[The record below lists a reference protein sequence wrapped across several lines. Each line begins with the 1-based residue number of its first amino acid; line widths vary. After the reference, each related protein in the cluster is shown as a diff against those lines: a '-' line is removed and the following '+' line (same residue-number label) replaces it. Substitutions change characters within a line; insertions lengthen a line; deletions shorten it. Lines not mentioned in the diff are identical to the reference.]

1 MIYLPERRRVPLGGI
16 ELIMITILIA
26 CAVVLIVLFSK
37 KKNED
42 LPPTPTY
49 RPPMTPPAP
58 MVTPAPR
65 PTASPSPV
73 VIRSSPTFRPPVSPV
88 MPPPVPSGSP
98 VTSNQH
104 TLYMFERR
112 VSVPKCPRCDGEY
125 DITKEVCC
133 ICGYQFRKG
142 VRYS

>member
-1 MIYLPERRRVPLGGI
+1 MDGI
-16 ELIMITILIA
+16 EIFMIAILIA
-26 CAVVLIVLFSK
+26 CAVVLIVLFAK

-49 RPPMTPPAP
+49 RPPMAPPTPPLGSAAGSPASAP
-58 MVTPAPR
+58 I
-65 PTASPSPV
+65 
-73 VIRSSPTFRPPVSPV
+73 VIRSSPSLRPPVSPV
-88 MPPPVPSGSP
+88 TPPPVPSGSP